1 MEINM
6 FWDKVIFGEELYNVV
21 LWFLAYSVLG
31 WGVESAYMSLCNHK
45 LTNRGFA
52 RGPFCPIY
60 GVGALTVYFALRM
73 YSDNKVLLFVCGSLF
88 ATLIEFI
95 TAMIMQKVFGEVW
108 WDYHDKPLNYKGILC
123 LESSVAWGFYTLGL
137 FFFLQNVV
145 VDIVKAV
152 PLRIGRIG
160 GGILLI
166 VFLADFF
173 WVLYK
178 EKGSDVRRKW
188 REWREL

>member
-1 MEINM
+1 M